1 VNIKDFAEKF
11 IKAEEEAFQKGNF
24 EPLKA
29 IEDPN
34 VVYHLYPP
42 PDMVGHEAHK
52 QQIMGAKQYLADIKQ
67 EFKFLT
73 GSGDLF
79 AFAYKARYISAG
91 KLPGWPPAGGEANND
106 SLFLVRRK
114 NNKVV
119 EVWSNGH
126 FTGIDM
132 GATLSAKKV
141 AKQ

>member
-1 VNIKDFAEKF
+1 MDIKEFAEEF
-11 IKAEEEAFQKGNF
+11 IKAEKEAFQNFNF

-42 PDMVGHEAHK
+42 PDLIGHEAHK
-52 QQIMGAKQYLADIKQ
+52 QQIMQAHKYLADLKQ
-67 EFKFLT
+67 EFEYLT

-79 AFAYKARYISAG
+79 AYAYKGRYISAG
-91 KLPGWPPAGGEANND
+91 KLPGWPPAGGEATND

-114 NNKVV
+114 NDKVV

-126 FTGIDM
+126 ITGIDLEA
-132 GATLSAKKV
+132 GLKTTEK
-141 AKQ
+141 

>member
-1 VNIKDFAEKF
+1 MDIKEFAEKF
-11 IKAEEEAFQKGNF
+11 IEAEKEAFQNFNF

-42 PDMVGHEAHK
+42 PELVGHEAHK
-52 QQIMGAKQYLADIKQ
+52 QQIMGVKKYLVDIKQ
-67 EFKFLT
+67 EFEYLT

-91 KLPGWPPAGGEANND
+91 KLPGWPPLGGEATND
-106 SLFLVRRK
+106 SLFLVRRR
-114 NNKVV
+114 NGKVV

-126 FTGIDM
+126 VTGIDM
-132 GATLSAKKV
+132 EARLKTSEK
-141 AKQ
+141 